1 MTEAT
6 NGLFG
11 AGFRTLES
19 ALTAHEHLQT
29 ARAANIANADT
40 PNYQAD
46 SRSFADFL
54 ATQQKKNRGVGMVR
68 TKNGH
73 MSGNGGAGLD
83 LNITNHAHSSGRMDG
98 NSVNIQKEM
107 TQMAEAQLQY
117 ELTLRLIKGKLGG
130 LANAIKEGR

>member
-6 NGLFG
+6 NSLFG
-11 AGFRTLES
+11 TGFRTLES

-29 ARAANIANADT
+29 AHAANIANADT

-54 ATQQKKNRGVGMVR
+54 AAQQKENRSVGMAR
-68 TKNGH
+68 TKNRH

-83 LNITNHAHSSGRMDG
+83 ISMANHAHSSGRMDG
-98 NSVNIQKEM
+98 NSVNVQKEM
-107 TQMAEAQLQY
+107 AKMAETQLMY
-117 ELTLRLIKGKLGG
+117 ELTLRLIKGKLGS